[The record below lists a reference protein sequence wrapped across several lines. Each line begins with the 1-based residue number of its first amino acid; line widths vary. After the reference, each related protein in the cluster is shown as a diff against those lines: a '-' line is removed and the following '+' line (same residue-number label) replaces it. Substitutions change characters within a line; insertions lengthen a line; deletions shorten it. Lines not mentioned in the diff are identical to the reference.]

1 MFLWTACQKLT
12 TPLDY
17 KLVKAAGSSKD
28 AIEKAM
34 SDVKFVGD
42 QNDELLEIGAM
53 SLKAFLALGKKN
65 EKLTIYD
72 KSEGLF
78 GEIFIE
84 SIDHM
89 L

>member
-1 MFLWTACQKLT
+1 M
-12 TPLDY
+12 
-17 KLVKAAGSSKD
+17 VKAAGSSKN

-42 QNDELLEIGAM
+42 QNDELLEISAM
-53 SLKAFLALGKKN
+53 SLKAFLALSKKN

>member
-1 MFLWTACQKLT
+1 M
-12 TPLDY
+12 
-17 KLVKAAGSSKD
+17 VKAAGSSKN

-84 SIDHM
+84 SINH
-89 L
+89 LV